1 MGMLDKIKGLVG
13 GNADK
18 VKEGL
23 DKAGDMIDDK
33 TGGKYEDQIDT
44 AAEKIGDMIDD
55 VDADAEA
62 DTESE

>member
-1 MGMLDKIKGLVG
+1 MLDKIKGLVG

-18 VKEGL
+18 VKDGL

-33 TGGKYEDQIDT
+33 TGGKYEDHIDT
-44 AAEKIGDMIDD
+44 ATEKIGDMIDD

>member
-1 MGMLDKIKGLVG
+1 MLDKIKGLVG